1 MIQKTNMQNYKAN
14 METEITVKKI
24 IKVMVISFIF
34 GFLISLFFKKCTQY
48 DKAEQLIKEATEIN
62 P

>member
-1 MIQKTNMQNYKAN
+1 

-48 DKAEQLIKEATEIN
+48 DKAEQLIEEATEIN

>member
-1 MIQKTNMQNYKAN
+1 
-14 METEITVKKI
+14 METEITAKKI

-34 GFLISLFFKKCTQY
+34 GFLTSLFFKKCTQY
-48 DKAEQLIKEATEIN
+48 DKAKRLIKEATKIN

>member
-1 MIQKTNMQNYKAN
+1 

-24 IKVMVISFIF
+24 IKVMVISFII

-48 DKAEQLIKEATEIN
+48 DKAEQLIKESTEIN